1 MCARYLFIYG
11 CLDRCV
17 AERRAHAARDAGVPR
32 EMGVLRETGVPRD
45 ERRAVGVPR
54 FVKMCRGGHRELI
67 DRGGSTRESHKGGVN
82 KPNTG
87 QLT

>member
-32 EMGVLRETGVPRD
+32 EMGVPRETGVPRD
-45 ERRAVGVPR
+45 ESGETGRRCAEICKDVSR
-54 FVKMCRGGHRELI
+54 R
-67 DRGGSTRESHKGGVN
+67 T
-82 KPNTG
+82 
-87 QLT
+87 